1 MKETHR
7 SHKTSWLRAAM
18 LGTNDAIVST
28 SSLMIGIAAADAST
42 HATIVAG
49 IAGLAA
55 GAMSMAIG
63 EYISVSTQHD
73 AEEADIALEKREL
86 ATMPDAELRE
96 LAAIYVHRGL
106 DKDLAMKVAQQLSE
120 HDRLGAHLKDEL
132 GIEPHTRARP
142 VEAAL
147 TSMVTFAVSAA
158 LPIVAFW
165 LVPRIY
171 TIAIVALVVLAV
183 AGLLGAYFG
192 GAKRLVAAARVTVGG
207 ALAMAVTAGVGHL
220 AG

>member
-7 SHKTSWLRAAM
+7 SNRTSWLRAAM

-28 SSLMIGIAAADAST
+28 SSLMIGIAASDASA
-42 HATIVAG
+42 HATFVAG

-63 EYISVSTQHD
+63 EFISVSTQRD
-73 AEEADIALEKREL
+73 AEEADIELERREL

-120 HDRLGAHLKDEL
+120 HDRLGA
-132 GIEPHTRARP
+132 
-142 VEAAL
+142 
-147 TSMVTFAVSAA
+147 
-158 LPIVAFW
+158 
-165 LVPRIY
+165 
-171 TIAIVALVVLAV
+171 
-183 AGLLGAYFG
+183 
-192 GAKRLVAAARVTVGG
+192 
-207 ALAMAVTAGVGHL
+207 
-220 AG
+220 